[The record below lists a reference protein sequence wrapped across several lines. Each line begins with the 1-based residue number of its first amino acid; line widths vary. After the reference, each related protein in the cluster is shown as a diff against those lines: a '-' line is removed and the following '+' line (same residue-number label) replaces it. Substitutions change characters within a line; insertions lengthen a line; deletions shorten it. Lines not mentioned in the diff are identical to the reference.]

1 MMLIMSADE
10 RSLIEVLLDR
20 LHCVTQRRTAVL
32 RDQHVHRS
40 VLIVARGVMMMVR
53 LNS

>member
-1 MMLIMSADE
+1 MMLIVSADE
-10 RSLIEVLLDR
+10 RSLIEVLLGG

-40 VLIVARGVMMMVR
+40 VLIVAGGVMMVR
-53 LNS
+53 L